1 MTGGSMS
8 RTLSAV
14 ALVVALA
21 AAASGSGAQPAPVP
35 LPLPDTVALLATPP
49 KPATMKGDFEVV
61 TLGDWMSSQPVRGS
75 ADPAFRKVADIV
87 KAADVAVT
95 NQEMMFLDPMTFG
108 GYAPPLP
115 ANMLGD
121 PSLAK
126 DEKALGVDMVGL
138 ANNHAIDW
146 GIEGLRAVAE
156 ALDQAGVA
164 RAGYGETRKAAQ
176 AAGFFDTPKGRVAL
190 IAAATTFKPSS
201 GAQDAVDGFPARPGA
216 STVRRREIEIVTP
229 QTMTH
234 VRALAG
240 HPESRGDVVFDWGDG
255 GKTYREGPE
264 PGFIYEINAYDRHG
278 VLEAI
283 RDGKARADLA
293 IFTVHAHESADG
305 TVDRTMSA
313 PARFLVD
320 FFHEAIDAGADVVT
334 ASGPHALRGIEIY
347 KGKPIFYGL
356 GVFIFRANV
365 IADQEA
371 RTEQYIPAQPR
382 PDAPAVRTGGYGPT
396 GARGVVGQDDWNDG
410 LIAATTFQDGKLKEV
425 RLYPLDH
432 QRAAPANARS
442 PTRLADGEHARY
454 ILTQLQKFS
463 APYGTKISIEGSVGV
478 IRP

>member
-1 MTGGSMS
+1 MIRGAMS
-8 RTLSAV
+8 KTSLAAALAV
-14 ALVVALA
+14 ALASA
-21 AAASGSGAQPAPVP
+21 AGGSAAQPAPVP
-35 LPLPDTVALLATPP
+35 LPLPDTAALLAAPP
-49 KPATMKGDFEVV
+49 KPATVKGDFTVV
-61 TLGDWMSSQPVRGS
+61 TLGDWMSSQPVSSS
-75 ADPAFRKVADIV
+75 ADPEFRKVADIV

-121 PSLAK
+121 PGLAK
-126 DEKALGVDMVGL
+126 DEKALGVEMVGL

-146 GIEGLRAVAE
+146 GIEGLRAVAK
-156 ALDQAGVA
+156 ALDAAGVVH
-164 RAGYGETRKAAQ
+164 AGYGETRKAAQ
-176 AAGFFDTPKGRVAL
+176 AASFFDTPNGRVAL
-190 IAAATTFKPSS
+190 IATATTFKPSS
-201 GAQDAVDGFPARPGA
+201 GAQDAVDGFPSRPGA
-216 STVRRREIEIVTP
+216 SILRRREIEIVTP
-229 QTMTH
+229 EAMAH

-240 HPESRGDVVFDWGDG
+240 HPESRGDVTLDWGEN

-264 PGFIYEINAYDRHG
+264 AGFIYEINAYDRYG
-278 VLEAI
+278 VLQAI
-283 RDGKARADLA
+283 RDGKAKADLA
-293 IFTVHAHESADG
+293 ILTVHAHESTDG
-305 TVDRTMSA
+305 TVDHAMSA

-320 FFHEAIDAGADVVT
+320 AFHEAVDAGADVVM

-347 KGKPIFYGL
+347 RGKPIFYGL

-365 IADQEA
+365 IANQEA
-371 RTEQYIPAQPR
+371 RTEQYVPALPR
-382 PDAPAVRTGGYGPT
+382 PAAPTVRTGGYGPT

-410 LIAATTFQDGKLKEV
+410 LVATTTFRDGKLKEV

-442 PTRLADGEHARY
+442 PTRLADGDHARY

-463 APYGTKISIEGSVGV
+463 APFGTKISIEGSVGV